1 MLSSKFQSSSKHL
14 TFLFFQA
21 QAQQTLGAM
30 NQTLNETKELDV
42 NKTIEQVTSLKSKI
56 EEIQDV
62 QRKGEIDQVYHDMQQ
77 ETEDKENV
85 DTGKNSD
92 EDMAIKSPA

>member
-1 MLSSKFQSSSKHL
+1 
-14 TFLFFQA
+14 
-21 QAQQTLGAM
+21 M
-30 NQTLNETKELDV
+30 NQTLNETKEFDV